1 VGVFMAFY
9 KEREGKLEILFPV
22 SDVDAVN
29 GAEMKDYINKIA
41 DEISAVI
48 INFSRVTYLNSSGLR
63 ELIQILKLLQDK
75 GKKLYL
81 TFLSE
86 SIKKIFANTN
96 LTKIFS
102 IYPTDEDVKRAL

>member
-1 VGVFMAFY
+1 MAFY
-9 KEREGKLEILFPV
+9 KERDGKVEILFPV

-29 GAEMKDYINKIA
+29 GSEMKDYISKIA
-41 DEISAVI
+41 DEVSAVI

-75 GKKLYL
+75 GKKLYI
-81 TFLSE
+81 TFISD

-96 LTKIFS
+96 LIKIFS
-102 IYPTDEDVKRAL
+102 IYPTDEDAKRSL